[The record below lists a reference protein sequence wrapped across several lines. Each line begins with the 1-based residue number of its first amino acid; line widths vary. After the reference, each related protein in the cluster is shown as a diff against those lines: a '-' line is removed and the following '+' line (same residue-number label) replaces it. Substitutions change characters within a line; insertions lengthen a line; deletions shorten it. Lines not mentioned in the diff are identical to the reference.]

1 MDWGQILANVVPVI
15 TIVGAFLLWLKNDIK
30 QLRDDMNANDKRLRD
45 DMDDKI
51 NQLRDDMDYKINQLR
66 DVINA
71 NDKLLRDDMNAG
83 FAAQEQRL
91 RRVEMEQARMAG
103 LLEGMALTGRLPD
116 AGAGPRQT

>member
-51 NQLRDDMDYKINQLR
+51 NQLRDEM
-66 DVINA
+66 NA